1 MARKIKTMILNI
13 GSTNIKYAVFE
24 GKVLVSKDKTT
35 DLLKEIQHRK
45 PDQIIVRVVFGGD
58 KFIEPMEL
66 TSVNIKKLRKYD
78 SFAPL
83 HNPVTLD
90 WVEKIMKKFK
100 GIELIAVFDSAFHST
115 IKKDRKTIPIS
126 LALAKHCEISK
137 YGYHGFSHQYIAQ
150 EYSRRFKADNYR
162 IITCHLGGGS
172 SVCAIENGQSVA
184 TSMGF
189 GPEEGLMMVKRVGNI
204 GANAILHIL
213 EKSGLSI
220 SDLRSEIYTN
230 SGFLGLTGNDDIKSV
245 FNARDEKSK
254 LAVEVFVNSIMDY
267 IGSYYIL
274 LKGADAV
281 ILTGG
286 IGENSTKLQEII
298 REKVKFLGL
307 DVIVIPTFEEL
318 MMLESVE

>member
-1 MARKIKTMILNI
+1 MASKIKSMILNI
-13 GSTNIKYAVFE
+13 GSTSVKFAVFE

-35 DLLKEIQHRK
+35 DILKEIAKQK
-45 PDQIIVRVVFGGD
+45 PDQIIVRIVYGGD
-58 KFIEPMEL
+58 KFIEPIEL
-66 TSVNIKKLRKYD
+66 TSVNVKKLRKYD

-90 WVEKIMKKFK
+90 WVDKIMKKFK
-100 GIELIAVFDSAFHST
+100 GIELIGVFDSAFHNT

-137 YGYHGFSHQYIAQ
+137 HGYHGFSHQYIAQ
-150 EYSRRFKADNYR
+150 EYARRFKAKDYR

-172 SVCAIENGQSVA
+172 SICAIENGVSIA

-204 GANAILHIL
+204 GANAVLHIL

-220 SDLRSEIYTN
+220 NDFRKEIYTN
-230 SGFLGLTGNDDIKSV
+230 SGFLGMTGSDDVKAI
-245 FNARDEKSK
+245 FNAKDDKSK

-267 IGSYYIL
+267 IGSYYLL

-286 IGENSTKLQEII
+286 IGENSTKLQAMI